1 MKNNFAE
8 SVFNYF
14 QNKLKETGQPLT
26 ETEAQLFKDAEHEM
40 NLYPISIL
48 SEEDIEKLG
57 FKVTEKDR
65 KLLPHMADKLG
76 EWYCEQ
82 LFWDN
87 LDQLASL
94 CGFEKVKGYQGMMH
108 EYFRA
113 LNEGEKLEY
122 VMVIVQYKGAKIPVT
137 AYIFIGNEGEPDRE
151 CILSVKS
158 MSELEPYFD
167 ENNQHDF
174 YIKEFVEFE

>member
-1 MKNNFAE
+1 MKNNLAE

-14 QNKLKETGQPLT
+14 QNKMKETGQPLT

-40 NLYPISIL
+40 NLYPISVL
-48 SEEDIEKLG
+48 SEEDIIKLG
-57 FKVTEKDR
+57 FKLKDSDR

-87 LDQLASL
+87 LDQLA
-94 CGFEKVKGYQGMMH
+94 CMCKFEKAKGYEGMMQA
-108 EYFRA
+108 YFQE
-113 LNEGEKLEY
+113 LNEGEKLDY
-122 VMVIVQYKGAKIPVT
+122 VMVVVQHKGAKIPVT
-137 AYIFIGNEGEPDRE
+137 AYIFIGDEGEPEME

-158 MSELEPYFD
+158 MSELEPYFKED
-167 ENNQHDF
+167 NQYDF
-174 YIKEFVEFE
+174 YIKEFIGFE